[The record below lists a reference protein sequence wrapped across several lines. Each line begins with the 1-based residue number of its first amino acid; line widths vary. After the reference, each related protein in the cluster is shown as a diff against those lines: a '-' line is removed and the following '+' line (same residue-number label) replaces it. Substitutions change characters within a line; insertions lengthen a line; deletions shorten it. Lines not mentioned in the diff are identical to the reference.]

1 LGLEKWSHGRGEAGA
16 ALGGGARRAVVART
30 GGGGLVAFVR
40 RRKKARVARWAA
52 WAERAMKPGGLGWWD
67 GGLGGLGRP
76 AGQGRRSG
84 CGLEKKRKRKSIKN

>member
-16 ALGGGARRAVVART
+16 VLGGGARRAVVARM

-52 WAERAMKPGGLGWWD
+52 WAERAMKSGGPGWWD
-67 GGLGGLGRP
+67 GGLAAWAGRKPRPSGGV
-76 AGQGRRSG
+76 G
-84 CGLEKKRKRKSIKN
+84 CGRAG